1 MHCVRG
7 RSSECVHGAI
17 SLRQGH
23 PPSPA
28 RVLAARLCP
37 GWRGGS
43 ASRHGWRA
51 PAHARTGLA
60 AAHAREARRWVR
72 MLPPP
77 SCRIHKPARCWL
89 AAAIPA
95 ARRATW
101 HRSVLMLARG
111 GSFDGMESAWMGA
124 RCKRYDGRP
133 QWRGRFIWVGSVCMQ
148 DATSLRQGHPPS
160 PARVLAARLCPGWRG
175 GSASRHGWR
184 APAHARTG
192 LAAAHAR
199 EARRWVRML
208 PPPSCR
214 IHKPARCW
222 LAAAIPAARR
232 ATWHRSVLM
241 LARGGSFDGMESVWM
256 DAKRKRCDG
265 QPQWRGRVIPSA
277 ALQAGPRPRQHAEP
291 CDGHQPRR

>member
-1 MHCVRG
+1 MR
-7 RSSECVHGAI
+7 
-17 SLRQGH
+17 
-23 PPSPA
+23 A
-28 RVLAARLCP
+28 RCHLAAPSTPSLSRT
-37 GWRGGS
+37 GAGS
-43 ASRHGWRA
+43 APVPGLARRIGFAAWLASASACTDRA
-51 PAHARTGLA
+51 SGGTRAKGTAMVAHAA
-60 AAHAREARRWVR
+60 S
-72 MLPPP
+72 P
-77 SCRIHKPARCWL
+77 SCRIHKLARCWL

-95 ARRATW
+95 ARRAIW
-101 HRSVLMLARG
+101 HRSVLVLARG

>member
-60 AAHAREARRWVR
+60 AAHARKARRWLR
-72 MLPPP
+72 MLPPRRVEYT
-77 SCRIHKPARCWL
+77 SLRAAGWL
-89 AAAIPA
+89 RLRP

-232 ATWHRSVLM
+232 AIWHRSVLV

>member
-60 AAHAREARRWVR
+60 AAHARKARRWLR
-72 MLPPP
+72 MLPPRRAEYT
-77 SCRIHKPARCWL
+77 SLRAAGWL
-89 AAAIPA
+89 RLRP

-199 EARRWVRML
+199 KARRWLRML
-208 PPPSCR
+208 PPRRAEYTSLR
-214 IHKPARCW
+214 AAGW
-222 LAAAIPAARR
+222 LRLRPARR